1 MISRYISPMTIHHE
15 GTTSR
20 DRVKSNL
27 LHRRDDATCI
37 PVSFTYRDSRAKFSQ
52 TSPGVPFQYLLSK
65 DIASRPSGSR
75 SPPLCYTN
83 FYYLLSISCRLLSPS
98 PSGSPSGNAA
108 WICHCIKY
116 YIRIF
121 WRNLHQ
127 LAASLA
133 QW

>member
-52 TSPGVPFQYLLSK
+52 TSPGVPFQYLSSN
-65 DIASRPSGSR
+65 DMASRPSGSG
-75 SPPLCYTN
+75 SPPLCYTS

-98 PSGSPSGNAA
+98 PLVPLVHLAHHLGIQHGSAITHSFIYSFSVKTITN
-108 WICHCIKY
+108 
-116 YIRIF
+116 
-121 WRNLHQ
+121 
-127 LAASLA
+127 
-133 QW
+133 